1 MANFQTKDSGE
12 RVQFQTGMHRDT
24 NTGKALFHLMFPLG
38 VPYKEQMLT
47 RLAEL
52 YGRGAQKYAARN
64 WELARTREEL
74 ERFKESA
81 FRHFVQWL
89 TGETD
94 EDHAAA
100 VLFNVIG
107 AEYVEFRLRQ
117 AEAESEP
124 MRLPDG
130 SGFFVGEVA
139 GPDEDNGV
147 GAAIEEAIREEG
159 RRSEVLGEACLMGF
173 PAEELRVDKDTG
185 RVYLEGPAPLAA
197 PPQPQYP
204 VTLRVISLDP
214 DADQE

>member
-1 MANFQTKDSGE
+1 MAEFTTKDSGE

-24 NTGKALFHLMFPLG
+24 NTGKALFHLMLPLG
-38 VPYKEQMLT
+38 VPYREQMLT

-64 WELARTREEL
+64 WELAQTREEL

-107 AEYVEFRLRQ
+107 AEYVEYRLREKDMIDEAAK
-117 AEAESEP
+117 AEGLRSEFLSVP
-124 MRLPDG
+124 
-130 SGFFVGEVA
+130 
-139 GPDEDNGV
+139 
-147 GAAIEEAIREEG
+147 IEE
-159 RRSEVLGEACLMGF
+159 LQ
-173 PAEELRVDKDTG
+173 VDRDTG
-185 RVYLEGPAPLAA
+185 RVFLVPQAPLAQ
-197 PPQPQYP
+197 PSSPQDQYP
-204 VTLRVISLDP
+204 VTLRVFPMDP
-214 DADQE
+214 EETLE